1 VTTLATLKAKIADDL
16 ARSDLTT
23 QIATAI
29 TSAITYYQPQ
39 RFFFTETRASTF
51 LTVVEQSI
59 YDVDDDADIPL
70 FLELDGMTFR
80 DSSGQS
86 YNLPRIDP
94 VEMELLLDGNANIA
108 RPYCYAYYESSFRF
122 YPVPDA
128 VYTMRPLGVIEK
140 AAPAADDTAGNVWM
154 VHGYELIRCH
164 AKADLYTNVVRER
177 DKVQDMQEREVMELN
192 RLRNKTTRQVATGRI
207 MATQF

>member
-1 VTTLATLKAKIADDL
+1 MTTLATLKAKIADDL

-39 RFFFTETRASTF
+39 RFFFNETRSITF
-51 LTVVEQSI
+51 LTVADQPT

-70 FLELDGMTFR
+70 FLELDGMFLR
-80 DSSGQS
+80 DSGGQN
-86 YNLPRIDP
+86 YQLERIAPD
-94 VEMELLLDGNANIA
+94 EIEYLLDGNAHTS
-108 RPYCYAYYESSFRF
+108 RPYSYAYYEQAFRF
-122 YPVPDA
+122 YPTPDGI
-128 VYTMRPLGVIEK
+128 YTIRPLGVIEK

-154 VHGYELIRCH
+154 VHAFELIRCH
-164 AKADLYTNVVRER
+164 AKADLYTNVIREM
-177 DKVQDMQEREVMELN
+177 DKVQGMQEREVMELN
-192 RLRNKTTRQVATGRI
+192 RLRNKTTRQVASGRI